1 MKLPSIFSGT
11 DRQAARE
18 FSRLEPAFRDIVFYS
33 EGAGDWPHLGPIVET
48 LLNEHGR
55 KVAYLSSDP
64 ADPGLRLKHEL
75 LRALDIGT
83 GSTRTVL
90 FRTIECRE
98 FVMTIPDLQNMW
110 LKRSVHPVHYTY
122 VFHSTN
128 STHTSYRKGAFD
140 HYDTIMCVGPY
151 HVDEIR
157 RTEEIYGLKPKELV
171 EAGSVKLDT
180 VMHQFA
186 GLPRRPEPNDPP
198 EVLVASTWGQGSM
211 IEGPVGEQVLR
222 TLVDAGFS
230 TVLRLHPMT
239 VRHHPDLPARL
250 LAAFSDRP
258 LFRLEQDMSATE
270 SWLRSDVM
278 VSDWSGAA
286 TEYAFALEKPV
297 IFIDTPQKI
306 RNSDWHQL
314 GYPAFEDR
322 VRSEVGT
329 VVADLNPPQ
338 LLHTTNE
345 LLSGNVRKRIAAV
358 RAESLFNPGR
368 SAVVGATKLADSYP
382 VSS

>member
-1 MKLPSIFSGT
+1 MKLPALFSGT
-11 DRQAARE
+11 DRQAARD

-33 EGAGDWPHLGPIVET
+33 EGAADWPHLGPVVEA

-55 KVAYLSSDP
+55 KVSYLTSDP
-64 ADPGLRLKHEL
+64 TDPGLRLEHEL
-75 LRALDIGT
+75 LRSFDVGSGT
-83 GSTRTVL
+83 TRTVL
-90 FRTIECRE
+90 FRKIECRE

-140 HYDTIMCVGPY
+140 HYDTIMCVGPH
-151 HVDEIR
+151 HVEEIR
-157 RTEEIYGLKPKELV
+157 RTEALYGLKPKELV

-180 VMHQFA
+180 VMRQFA
-186 GLPRRPEPNDPP
+186 GLPRRSEPNDPP
-198 EVLVASTWGQGSM
+198 EVLVAPTWGQGSM
-211 IEGPVGEQVLR
+211 IEIPVGEEVLR
-222 TLVDAGFS
+222 MLLAAGFR

-250 LAAFSDRP
+250 QATFADQPPFA
-258 LFRLEQDMSATE
+258 LEHDMSATE

-297 IFIDTPQKI
+297 VFVDTPQKL
-306 RNSDWHQL
+306 RNSEWEAIGLPAIESRLRAVVGQVISMDEPSIVGPVVNRLVRADAGLRSDTTEVARTSVFHL
-314 GYPAFEDR
+314 GSA
-322 VRSEVGT
+322 VRT
-329 VVADLNPPQ
+329 
-338 LLHTTNE
+338 
-345 LLSGNVRKRIAAV
+345 IAAV
-358 RAESLFNPGR
+358 
-368 SAVVGATKLADSYP
+368 LAAKS
-382 VSS
+382 

>member
-1 MKLPSIFSGT
+1 MKLPSLFSVT
-11 DRQAARE
+11 DLQAARE
-18 FSRLEPAFRDIVFYS
+18 FSRLEPGFRDIVFYS

-55 KVAYLSSDP
+55 RVAYLSSDP
-64 ADPGLRLKHEL
+64 ADPGLRLEHEL
-75 LRALDIGT
+75 LRAFNIGT

-128 STHTSYRKGAFD
+128 SSHTSYRKGAFD

-151 HVDEIR
+151 HIDEIR

-180 VMHQFA
+180 VMRQFE
-186 GLPRRPEPNDPP
+186 GLPRRTEPNDPL
-198 EVLVASTWGQGSM
+198 EVLVAPTWGQGSM
-211 IEGPVGEQVLR
+211 IEMPIGEQVLR

-230 TVLRLHPMT
+230 TVVRLHPMT
-239 VRHHPDLPARL
+239 VRHHPDLPTRL
-250 LAAFSDRP
+250 QALFRDQP
-258 LFRLEQDMSATE
+258 LFALEQDMSATE
-270 SWLRSDVM
+270 SWLRSDLM

-297 IFIDTPQKI
+297 VFIDTPQKI
-306 RNSDWHQL
+306 RNPEWKAIGL
-314 GYPAFEDR
+314 PAFEDAIR
-322 VRSEVGT
+322 RDFGT
-329 VVADLNPPQ
+329 IVPA
-338 LLHTTNE
+338 
-345 LLSGNVRKRIAAV
+345 GNVASIAKVISNALGSDAKRDGHAVDWRRIYNRRASERAIAAHMI
-358 RAESLFNPGR
+358 
-368 SAVVGATKLADSYP
+368 AVY
-382 VSS
+382 